1 MLWSW
6 NMINSFQLRGPYLP
20 NNIYEPQSLPQL
32 IFYEFALFII
42 NVLNWALD
50 EIYYIVESKNRVY

>member
-1 MLWSW
+1 
-6 NMINSFQLRGPYLP
+6 MINSFQLRGPYLP